1 MFNPLH
7 NFDPNPILF
16 SCGFINIYWYGF
28 FVVLGFI
35 FAFFVIL
42 FLAKRYNIKRDDVID
57 LCFYLFVFGIIGARI
72 YDIFLEWRYYLENPV
87 DILKI
92 WQGGLAIHGAILAGI
107 IVIIIFIKKKKNF
120 FINEPGSFIKKVFK
134 TIAIIVPGLAIGQA
148 IGRWGNYFNQELFG
162 RPTDGWW
169 GIFINPVN
177 RPIEYL
183 SSSFFQPTFFYES
196 LGCLLIFVILI
207 SVHLIVIKKSKSY
220 FKSDLLIIALYF
232 ILYSVLRFVLE
243 FVRIDFAPVFL
254 GLRWPQVMSLLF
266 IFVIVIF
273 SVKICLDKSYKKYK

>member
-16 SCGFINIYWYGF
+16 SLGFINIYWYGF

-35 FAFFVIL
+35 FAFLVML
-42 FLAKRYNIKRDDVID
+42 CLAKKYKIKKDDIID

-72 YDIFLEWRYYLENPV
+72 YDIFLEWRYYLENPIDV
-87 DILKI
+87 LKI

-107 IVIIIFIKKKKNF
+107 IVVIVFIKKRRNFIPGFNNFKKDF
-120 FINEPGSFIKKVFK
+120 FK

-207 SVHLIVIKKSKSY
+207 SVHVIVIKRNKSS

-243 FVRIDFAPVFL
+243 FIRIDFAPVFL
-254 GLRWPQVMSLLF
+254 GLRWPQIMSLLF
-266 IFVIVIF
+266 ILVTVVF
-273 SVKICLDKSYKKYK
+273 SAKTYLDESYKK